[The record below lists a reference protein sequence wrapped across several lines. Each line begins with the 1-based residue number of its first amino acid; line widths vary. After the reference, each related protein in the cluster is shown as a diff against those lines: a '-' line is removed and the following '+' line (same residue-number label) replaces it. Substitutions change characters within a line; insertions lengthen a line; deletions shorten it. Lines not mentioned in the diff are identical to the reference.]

1 MDFAVDVIFV
11 EEPLGATASQS
22 TQNGPR
28 GAANANEREH
38 ATVAELLP
46 VERRTTRHIRQAL
59 ITRQMILPT
68 HRARG
73 LAAAAPKKKPRAVVE
88 PDQPPEAF
96 AVVPCKGG

>member
-22 TQNGPR
+22 SQNGPR
-28 GAANANEREH
+28 GAGNEREH
-38 ATVAELLP
+38 ATVAELLS